1 MCGLTNGRRKAR
13 QSELWTMNLFCFNLI
28 PSLNF
33 ISFVFGYVNNINDN
47 EFEMKENKIKTKENN
62 EPQHTNMKPV
72 T

>member
-1 MCGLTNGRRKAR
+1 MCGLTNGRLKAR
-13 QSELWTMNLFCFNLI
+13 QSELWTMNLLCVNLI

-62 EPQHTNMKPV
+62 ENHSIPI
-72 T
+72 